1 MIRAIQDRIEITDV
15 LYRYASC
22 IDRSDNDGVRSVLA
36 DDPQAQYGNTDPV
49 IGGDAVANWIA
60 ESIAPVIWQH
70 HLGVSNDLVRCG
82 RISGE
87 VGVSREHDR

>member
-36 DDPQAQYGNTDPV
+36 DDPQVSPAQP
-49 IGGDAVANWIA
+49 GGTRRNV
-60 ESIAPVIWQH
+60 
-70 HLGVSNDLVRCG
+70 LGSNGLPRSE
-82 RISGE
+82 R
-87 VGVSREHDR
+87 